1 MSFIGVYFGSE
12 HEIPTSEALVSVN
25 HSCICIDNYFFN

>member
-12 HEIPTSEALVSVN
+12 HEIPTSETLVSVD
-25 HSCICIDNYFFN
+25 HSSVCIDISYFH